1 MQANKPEKPALAA
14 RLIGG
19 EIAALARAISVVE
32 RDTPTAINILR
43 AIRPHLGHAVVVGFT
58 GPPGAGKSTLVNAF
72 IAELRSRRKTVGVV
86 AVDPS
91 SPITGGAVLGDR
103 IRMAEHT
110 PDQGVFI
117 RSLASRGALGGLSA
131 AAAQVAD
138 LMDAAGRDVVILE
151 TVGAGQSEVEM
162 ARIADVRI
170 VIAAPGLGDDV
181 QAIKAGILEIA
192 DILVVNKSDQPLA
205 SQTKRQ
211 LDAMLSLRAPSK
223 HPVPVLSTD
232 AISRTGITELAD
244 AIESA
249 AARNERRNDRSAL
262 AGRSRHLLAQAV
274 AQAAESHVMESRS
287 DALEAIILAVQEAQ
301 IGLSDA
307 ARQVLNTL
315 HKDLVD

>member
-32 RDTPTAINILR
+32 SDTPTAINILR
-43 AIRPHLGHAVVVGFT
+43 AIRSHLGHAVVVGFT

-72 IAELRSRRKTVGVV
+72 IAELRSRRKAVGVV
-86 AVDPS
+86 AVDPP

-287 DALEAIILAVQEAQ
+287 DTLEAIILAVQEAQ

>member
-1 MQANKPEKPALAA
+1 MPDIEPEKPCLAE

-19 EIAALARAISVVE
+19 EVAALARAISVVE
-32 RDTPTAINILR
+32 RDAPSAINILR
-43 AIRPHLGHAVVVGFT
+43 AIRPHLGQAVVVGFT
-58 GPPGAGKSTLVNAF
+58 GPPGAGKSTLVNAVV
-72 IAELRSRRKTVGVV
+72 AELRKRGKTVGVV

-110 PDQGVFI
+110 EDAGVFI

-131 AAAQVAD
+131 SAAQVAD

-170 VIAAPGLGDDV
+170 VIAAPGLGDDI

-205 SQTKRQ
+205 AQTKRQ
-211 LDAMLSLRAPSK
+211 LEAMLTLRAATEHK
-223 HPVPVLSTD
+223 VPVLSTD
-232 AISRTGITELAD
+232 AIARVGIAELAD
-244 AIESA
+244 AVDLA
-249 AARNERRNDRSAL
+249 AHRNEKHNARSAL
-262 AGRSRHLLAQAV
+262 AGRTRHLLAQAV
-274 AQAAESHVMESRS
+274 SQAAGTYVMESRS
-287 DALEAIILAVQEAQ
+287 KAIETIILATQEAR
-301 IGLSDA
+301 ISVRDA
-307 ARQVLNTL
+307 AKQVLNTL
-315 HKDLVD
+315 PKELND